1 MQYLKPYIFIGV
13 LMMSFLTD
21 ISAFAQK
28 SYIYL
33 ELIKNIPCKVKQNGV
48 EMTQYNKNYIL
59 LYGDN
64 HSEQKIDIEFGADLY
79 PKQTFIIDMSPNNAF
94 AYKLSKSSETSFYL
108 IDLINNGKVVESNS
122 NTNIGFASA
131 SNQIY
136 FSDNTPPPTSKN
148 TTTTKEKFASKL
160 KKTKHKEAEQNDPI
174 ETPTYGVIEVLN
186 NESTP
191 VPKTKNEEINKE
203 NKLSVETNPQTAR
216 KGCNFI
222 ATTPIIENFLQKLKA
237 KKSEDDKL
245 ILLRRNQ
252 IKGCLLQDQITTITS
267 HFSSQYARFE
277 ALKVLSTQAAYPNQL
292 IEAESLLKSQVYKS
306 KFAEFVSNLN
316 F

>member
-1 MQYLKPYIFIGV
+1 
-13 LMMSFLTD
+13 MSFLLD
-21 ISAFAQK
+21 LSVFAQK

-59 LYGDN
+59 LYGDH

-94 AYKLSKSSETSFYL
+94 AYKLSKSNETSFYL

-122 NTNIGFASA
+122 NTNIGFATA

-136 FSDNTPPPTSKN
+136 FSDNTPSSIVNN
-148 TTTTKEKFASKL
+148 TTATKEKLISKS
-160 KKTKHKEAEQNDPI
+160 KKTKHKEAELSETT
-174 ETPTYGVIEVLN
+174 ETPAYGVIEVLR
-186 NESTP
+186 NESNP
-191 VPKTKNEEINKE
+191 ESKTKNEELKKE
-203 NKLSVETNPQTAR
+203 NKLPVEANPQTPK

-222 ATTPIIENFLQKLKA
+222 ATTPVIDNFLQKLKA
-237 KKSEDDKL
+237 KKAEDDKL

-252 IKGCLLQDQITTITS
+252 IKGCLLQGQITTITS

-277 ALKVLSTQAAYPNQL
+277 ALKILSLQAAYPNQL